1 MNGVRCG
8 RVCHRKL
15 LVISGIFMERQAKYE
30 KRFRIFRVCE
40 HLKLALAEYKSKTPS
55 ERACC
60 ACVGLYELAV
70 YNIRPL
76 ILAEHILEEEKHT
89 VCYYKHHH
97 FSYFIT

>member
-1 MNGVRCG
+1 MKKDVE
-8 RVCHRKL
+8 RV
-15 LVISGIFMERQAKYE
+15 VIENLWCFPAFSSSDRQSTKKR

-40 HLKLALAEYKSKTPS
+40 NLILALPEYKSKTPS

-76 ILAEHILEEEKHT
+76 ILAEYIFGGRRAHCLLL
-89 VCYYKHHH
+89 
-97 FSYFIT
+97 